1 MNITELSVR
10 RPTAILMGMVLVVG
24 LGLVGYL
31 NLGADLFP
39 AVDTPIIA
47 IRSTYPGAGAEQIDK
62 DIIKPIE
69 DAVSVVNGIDTMRST
84 SGVGYG
90 VTIIQFTM
98 STDLNAAQADVQ
110 KAINGITDKLPRD
123 ATAPVI
129 LTFDV
134 NAQPILILAITGD
147 VTPEELYNQADTVT
161 RAIEALPGV
170 GSVTIDGGQKKQL
183 LVTLDREKLDYYS
196 VSTQTLLA
204 TLQADNMNVPAGEIK
219 QRSRDLTVRMLG
231 EFGSVQ
237 EVSNLR
243 IPTTMGSTVPLSE
256 IAQVKLDY
264 PDPVRSVRLN
274 GKTAIGIVVRKQS
287 NANLMDTVTGI
298 KRSLPSLQASLL
310 PGTTLTVASDA
321 TLFISAS
328 LDETRLNLLES
339 IITTS
344 LVLFLFLRRWRS
356 SLIVLIAIP
365 FSLVG
370 TFFAMYLFHFTLNI
384 VSLMALGLCIGILV
398 DDSIVILENVDRHIL
413 LGEDA
418 RTAAVRGRMEI
429 GLAAVA
435 ITLCDVVVF
444 APIAFLSDIVGQF
457 FRQFGVTVVAATL
470 LSLLV
475 SFTITP
481 MMASRML
488 GGAKGGGK
496 GHLGDDGG
504 RGKQRGGGVPA
515 AATSTPAGGFFETSV
530 KGGYRRFLLWC
541 LANRWKVIG
550 AVAVLVAASIALI
563 PMKVIQTEF
572 LPTFDQ
578 SRVIVDLDLGPGA
591 TFPQVDEK
599 TAVVEQHLLSLP
611 EVQTVYAGVGGASA
625 GSRAEL
631 VVKLKDKSARRKSQ
645 STVARE
651 LREWGRGLPGVDFS
665 VTEPGVLDR
674 TSIEG
679 TKPFIVN
686 VTGPNRDVLRDL
698 ARRVE
703 SEVRSVRGT
712 ADVDNTMRATQA
724 EVNVIIDRLAAADYG
739 LSAADVASVLRT
751 ALAGAD
757 AGVYRYGGDE
767 FDVTVR
773 YREDQI
779 RTPYDLET
787 LSITNRLGQQIPL
800 TQVAR
805 IVRSDSPQQVL
816 RRNRQNVATITANIQ
831 GRPLGAVTADVKQKL
846 ADVTLPL
853 GYQIIY
859 GGDSQYM
866 ATSFRSLAWALV
878 ASILLVYMILVVLY
892 ESFLTPMIRMLSIPC
907 GVIGAFA
914 ALALTGKAIN
924 IFAFIGLIMLDGLI
938 SKNGT
943 LLIDYTNT
951 LVKRGKPLREALLE
965 AGVTRLRPIL
975 MTSVTMIVG
984 MMPLAL
990 SLGASSEIRSGMAV
1004 VLIGGLVTST
1014 VFTPLLLPVVYTLI
1028 DEARAAVRGKRSAQA
1043 PATHGGP
1050 R

>member
-1 MNITELSVR
+1 MNVTELSVR
-10 RPTAILMGMVLVVG
+10 RPTAILMGMVLIFG

-39 AVDTPIIA
+39 AVDTPIVA
-47 IRSTYPGAGAEQIDK
+47 IHSTYPGAGAEQIDK

-84 SGVGYG
+84 SGVGFGY
-90 VTIIQFTM
+90 TIIQFTM
-98 STDLNAAQADVQ
+98 STDLNAAQVDVQ
-110 KAINGITDKLPRD
+110 KAINGIVDKLPRD
-123 ATAPVI
+123 ATRPVI
-129 LTFDV
+129 ITFDV

-147 VTPEELYNQADTVT
+147 VTPEELYNEADTVT
-161 RAIEALPGV
+161 RAIESLPGV
-170 GSVTIDGGQKKQL
+170 GSATIDGGQKKEL
-183 LVTLDREKLDYYS
+183 LVTVDREKLDYYS

-231 EFGSVQ
+231 EFSSEQ
-237 EVSNLR
+237 DVSNLR
-243 IPTTMGSTVPLSE
+243 ISTANGSSVPLSE

-264 PDPVRSVRLN
+264 PDPVRVVRRD
-274 GKTAIGIVVRKQS
+274 GKTAIGIVIRKQS
-287 NANLMDTVTGI
+287 NANLVDTTARI
-298 KRSLPSLQASLL
+298 KQALPSLQESLL
-310 PGTTLTVASDA
+310 PGTKLTVASDA
-321 TLFISAS
+321 TLFITAS

-413 LGEDA
+413 LGEDS

-488 GGAKGGGK
+488 GGGK
-496 GHLGDDGG
+496 RKDAPDTAPPSGEPANQGAFG
-504 RGKQRGGGVPA
+504 R
-515 AATSTPAGGFFETSV
+515 FFETSV

-550 AVAVLVAASIALI
+550 AVGALVVASIVLI
-563 PMKVIQTEF
+563 PLKVIQTEF

-599 TAVVEQHLLSLP
+599 TRVVEQHLLSLP
-611 EVQTVYAGVGGASA
+611 EVQTMYAGVGGATA
-625 GSRAEL
+625 GSRSEI

-645 STVARE
+645 STLARE

-686 VTGPNRDVLRDL
+686 VTGPNRDILRDL

-751 ALAGAD
+751 ALAGTD

-779 RTPYDLET
+779 RSPYDLET

-805 IVRSDSPQQVL
+805 IVKSDSPQQVL

-831 GRPLGAVTADVKQKL
+831 GRPLGAVTADVQQRL

-859 GGDSQYM
+859 GGDTQYM

-1004 VLIGGLVTST
+1004 VLIGGLITST

-1028 DEARAAVRGKRSAQA
+1028 DEARAAVRGRRSTQA
-1043 PATHGGP
+1043 PAAPGGP

>member
-1 MNITELSVR
+1 
-10 RPTAILMGMVLVVG
+10 
-24 LGLVGYL
+24 
-31 NLGADLFP
+31 
-39 AVDTPIIA
+39 
-47 IRSTYPGAGAEQIDK
+47 
-62 DIIKPIE
+62 
-69 DAVSVVNGIDTMRST
+69 MRST

-686 VTGPNRDVLRDL
+686 VTGPNRDILRDL

-739 LSAADVASVLRT
+739 LSAADVAGVLRT

-787 LSITNRLGQQIPL
+787 LSITNRLGQQIP
-800 TQVAR
+800 
-805 IVRSDSPQQVL
+805 
-816 RRNRQNVATITANIQ
+816 
-831 GRPLGAVTADVKQKL
+831 
-846 ADVTLPL
+846 
-853 GYQIIY
+853 
-859 GGDSQYM
+859 
-866 ATSFRSLAWALV
+866 
-878 ASILLVYMILVVLY
+878 
-892 ESFLTPMIRMLSIPC
+892 
-907 GVIGAFA
+907 
-914 ALALTGKAIN
+914 
-924 IFAFIGLIMLDGLI
+924 
-938 SKNGT
+938 
-943 LLIDYTNT
+943 
-951 LVKRGKPLREALLE
+951 
-965 AGVTRLRPIL
+965 
-975 MTSVTMIVG
+975 
-984 MMPLAL
+984 
-990 SLGASSEIRSGMAV
+990 
-1004 VLIGGLVTST
+1004 
-1014 VFTPLLLPVVYTLI
+1014 
-1028 DEARAAVRGKRSAQA
+1028 
-1043 PATHGGP
+1043 
-1050 R
+1050 

>member
-10 RPTAILMGMVLVVG
+10 RPTAILMGMVLIFG

-39 AVDTPIIA
+39 AVDTPIVA
-47 IRSTYPGAGAEQIDK
+47 IHSTYPGAGAEQIDK

-84 SGVGYG
+84 SGVGFGY
-90 VTIIQFTM
+90 TIIQFTM
-98 STDLNAAQADVQ
+98 STDLNAAQVDVQ
-110 KAINGITDKLPRD
+110 KAINGIVDKLPRD
-123 ATAPVI
+123 ATRPVI
-129 LTFDV
+129 ITYDV

-147 VTPEELYNQADTVT
+147 VTQEELYNEADTVT
-161 RAIEALPGV
+161 RAIESLPGV
-170 GSVTIDGGQKKQL
+170 GSATIDGGQKKEL
-183 LVTLDREKLDYYS
+183 LVTVDREKLDYYS
-196 VSTQTLLA
+196 VSTETLLA

-231 EFGSVQ
+231 EFSSEQ
-237 EVSNLR
+237 DVSNLR
-243 IPTTMGSTVPLSE
+243 IPTATGSSVPLSE

-264 PDPVRSVRLN
+264 PDPVRVVRLD
-274 GKTAIGIVVRKQS
+274 GKTAIGIVIRKQS
-287 NANLMDTVTGI
+287 NANLVDTTARI
-298 KRSLPSLQASLL
+298 KQALPSLQASLL
-310 PGTTLTVASDA
+310 PGTKLTVASDA
-321 TLFISAS
+321 TLFITAS

-413 LGEDA
+413 LGEDS

-488 GGAKGGGK
+488 GGGK
-496 GHLGDDGG
+496 RKDAPMHDTAPPSGEPANQGAFG
-504 RGKQRGGGVPA
+504 R
-515 AATSTPAGGFFETSV
+515 FFETSV

-550 AVAVLVAASIALI
+550 ALGALVVASIALI
-563 PMKVIQTEF
+563 PSKVIQTEF

-599 TAVVEQHLLSLP
+599 TGVVEQHLLSLP
-611 EVQTVYAGVGGASA
+611 EVQTMYAGVGGATA
-625 GSRAEL
+625 GSRSEI
-631 VVKLKDKSARRKSQ
+631 VVKLKDKSARRKGQ
-645 STVARE
+645 STLARE

-686 VTGPNRDVLRDL
+686 VTGPSRDILRDL
-698 ARRVE
+698 ARTVE
-703 SEVRSVRGT
+703 GDVRSVRGT

-751 ALAGAD
+751 ALAGTD
-757 AGVYRYGGDE
+757 AGVYRHGGDE

-831 GRPLGAVTADVKQKL
+831 GRPLGAVTADVQQRL
-846 ADVTLPL
+846 ADITLPL

-859 GGDSQYM
+859 GGDTQYM

-1004 VLIGGLVTST
+1004 VLIGGLITST
-1014 VFTPLLLPVVYTLI
+1014 LFTPLLLPVVYTLI

-1043 PATHGGP
+1043 PAAPGGP

>member
-1 MNITELSVR
+1 
-10 RPTAILMGMVLVVG
+10 MGMLLIAG
-24 LGLVGYL
+24 LGFVGYL

-39 AVDTPIIA
+39 AVDTPIIV
-47 IRSTYPGAGAEQIDK
+47 IRSTYPGAGSEQIDK
-62 DIIKPIE
+62 DVIKPIE

-84 SGVGYG
+84 SGVGFGY
-90 VTIIQFTM
+90 TIIQFTM
-98 STDLNAAQADVQ
+98 ATDLNAAQVDVQ
-110 KAINGITDKLPRD
+110 KAINGVVDTLPRD
-123 ATAPVI
+123 ATRPVI
-129 LTFDV
+129 LTYDV

-147 VTPEELYNQADTVT
+147 LTPEELYNQADLVT
-161 RAIEALPGV
+161 RAIEGLPGV
-170 GSVTIDGGQKKQL
+170 GSATIDGGQKKEL
-183 LVTLDREKLDYYS
+183 LVTVDREKLDYYS

-231 EFGSVQ
+231 EFASEQDVG
-237 EVSNLR
+237 NLR
-243 IPTTMGSTVPLSE
+243 IPTSTASTVPLSE
-256 IAQVKLDY
+256 LAQVKLDY
-264 PDPVRSVRLN
+264 PDPVRSVRLD
-274 GKTAIGIVVRKQS
+274 GKGAIGIVVRKQS
-287 NANLMDTVTGI
+287 NANLMDTANRV
-298 KRSLPSLQASLL
+298 KQALMTLRGSLL
-310 PGTTLTVASDA
+310 PGTRLTIASDA
-321 TLFISAS
+321 TLFITSS

-488 GGAKGGGK
+488 QSRRASPAVRAGQPQGHGAFG
-496 GHLGDDGG
+496 
-504 RGKQRGGGVPA
+504 
-515 AATSTPAGGFFETSV
+515 SFFETVV
-530 KGGYRRFLLWC
+530 KGNYRRFLQWC
-541 LANRWKVIG
+541 FANRWKVII

-563 PMKVIQTEF
+563 PLKVIQSEF

-578 SRVIVDLDLGPGA
+578 GRLIVDLDLGPSA
-591 TFPQVDEK
+591 TFPQVDDK
-599 TAVVEQHLLSLP
+599 TMVVERHLLALP
-611 EVQTVYAGVGGASA
+611 EVQTVYAEIA
-625 GSRAEL
+625 GSTASSRSEIL
-631 VVKLKDKSARRKSQ
+631 VKLTDKPARRKSQ
-645 STVARE
+645 SGLARE
-651 LREWGRGLPGVDFS
+651 LREWGRVLPGVDFS
-665 VTEPGVLDR
+665 VTEPSVLDR

-686 VTGPNRDVLRDL
+686 ISGPSRDILRDL

-703 SEVRSVRGT
+703 SEIRSVPGT

-724 EVNVIIDRLAAADYG
+724 EVNVIIDRLAASDYG
-739 LSAADVASVLRT
+739 LTASDIAGVLRT
-751 ALAGAD
+751 ALAGTQ
-757 AGVYRYGGDE
+757 AGVYRHGGDE

-773 YREDQI
+773 YRQDQI
-779 RTPYDLET
+779 RTPNDLAT
-787 LSITNRLGQQIPL
+787 LSITNRIGQQIPI

-805 IVRSDSPQQVL
+805 IVKSDSPQQVL

-831 GRPLGAVTADVKQKL
+831 GRPLGAITADVKQRL
-846 ADVTLPL
+846 ADVTLPF
-853 GYQIIY
+853 GYQITY
-859 GGDSQYM
+859 GGDTQYM
-866 ATSFRSLAWALV
+866 TTSFRSLAWALV

-951 LVKRGKPLREALLE
+951 LVKRGLPLREALLE

-990 SLGASSEIRSGMAV
+990 SLGASSELRSGMAV

-1014 VFTPLLLPVVYTLI
+1014 IFTPLLLPVVYTLI
-1028 DEARAAVRGKRSAQA
+1028 NEARAALRRRKGIQHEPDGERS
-1043 PATHGGP
+1043 
-1050 R
+1050 

>member
-10 RPTAILMGMVLVVG
+10 RPTAVLMGMLLIFG

-90 VTIIQFTM
+90 FTIIQFTM
-98 STDLNAAQADVQ
+98 STDLNAAQVDVQ
-110 KAINGITDKLPRD
+110 KAINGIADKLPRD
-123 ATAPVI
+123 ATQPVI

-147 VTPEELYNQADTVT
+147 VTPQELYNQADTVT

-170 GSVTIDGGQKKQL
+170 GSVTIDGGQKKEL
-183 LVTLDREKLDYYS
+183 LVTVDREKLDYYS
-196 VSTQTLLA
+196 VSAETLLA
-204 TLQADNMNVPAGEIK
+204 TLQADNINVPAGEIK
-219 QRSRDLTVRMLG
+219 QRSRNLTVRMLG
-231 EFGSVQ
+231 EFSNEQ
-237 EVSNLR
+237 DVSNLR
-243 IPTTMGSTVPLSE
+243 IPTATGSSVPLSE

-287 NANLMDTVTGI
+287 NANLMDTARGVKAALSSIQG
-298 KRSLPSLQASLL
+298 SLL
-310 PGTTLTVASDA
+310 PGTRLSLAADS
-321 TLFISAS
+321 TLFINSS

-488 GGAKGGGK
+488 KAGKGGASRSAP
-496 GHLGDDGG
+496 G
-504 RGKQRGGGVPA
+504 RAGNGPAQPEAPA
-515 AATSTPAGGFFETSV
+515 AQGLFGSFFETAI
-530 KGGYRRFLLWC
+530 KGSYRTFLTWC
-541 LANRWKVIG
+541 LANRWKVII
-550 AVAVLVAASIALI
+550 AIAALVAASISLL
-563 PMKVIQTEF
+563 PLKVIQSEF

-578 SRVIVDLDLGPGA
+578 SRLTVDLDLGPGA
-591 TFPQVDEK
+591 TFTQVDQK
-599 TAVVEQHLLSLP
+599 TSIVEQHLLSLP
-611 EVQTVYAGVGGASA
+611 EVQTIYAGVGGATA
-625 GSRAEL
+625 ASRAEIN
-631 VVKLKDKSARRKSQ
+631 VKLKDKSQRRKSQ
-645 STVARE
+645 STLARE

-686 VTGPNRDVLRDL
+686 VTGPNRDILRDL
-698 ARRVE
+698 AGRVE

-712 ADVDNTMRATQA
+712 ADVDNTMRASQA

-739 LSAADVASVLRT
+739 LTAYDVAAVLRT
-751 ALAGAD
+751 ALAGSD
-757 AGVYRYGGDE
+757 AGVYRHGGDE

-779 RTPYDLET
+779 RTPFDLET

-805 IVRSDSPQQVL
+805 IVKSDSPQQVL

-831 GRPLGAVTADVKQKL
+831 GRPLGAITADVKQRL
-846 ADVTLPL
+846 AGLTLPL
-853 GYQIIY
+853 GYRIIY
-859 GGDSQYM
+859 GGDTQYM

-878 ASILLVYMILVVLY
+878 ASVILVYMILVVLY

-951 LVKRGKPLREALLE
+951 LMKRGKPLREALLE

-975 MTSVTMIVG
+975 MTSLTMIVG
-984 MMPLAL
+984 MLPLAL

-1014 VFTPLLLPVVYTLI
+1014 LFTPLLLPVVYTLI
-1028 DEARAAVRGKRSAQA
+1028 DDARAAVRGRKAAQVQGPEGGNRS
-1043 PATHGGP
+1043 
-1050 R
+1050 

>member
-10 RPTAILMGMVLVVG
+10 RPTAILMGMLLIAG
-24 LGLVGYL
+24 LGFVGYM

-39 AVDTPIIA
+39 AVDTPIIV
-47 IRSTYPGAGAEQIDK
+47 IRSTYPGAGSDQIDK
-62 DIIKPIE
+62 DVVKPIE

-84 SGVGYG
+84 SGTGFGY
-90 VTIIQFTM
+90 TIIQFTM
-98 STDLNAAQADVQ
+98 STDLNAAQVDVQ
-110 KAINGITDKLPRD
+110 KAINGIVDKLPRD
-123 ATAPVI
+123 ATRPVI

-147 VTPEELYNQADTVT
+147 VTPEELYNQADAVT
-161 RAIEALPGV
+161 RAIESLPGV

-183 LVTLDREKLDYYS
+183 LVTVDREKLDYYS
-196 VSTQTLLA
+196 VSAQALLA

-231 EFGSVQ
+231 EFASLQ
-237 EVSNLR
+237 DVSNLR
-243 IPTTMGSTVPLSE
+243 VPTATGSAVPLSE
-256 IAQVKLDY
+256 LAQVKLDY
-264 PDPVRSVRLN
+264 PDPVRAVRLN
-274 GKTAIGIVVRKQS
+274 GKSAIGIVVRKQS
-287 NANLMDTVTGI
+287 NANLMDTVARLKGL
-298 KRSLPSLQASLL
+298 LPSLQGSLL
-310 PGTTLTVASDA
+310 PGTRLDIASDA

-413 LGEDA
+413 LGEEA

-488 GGAKGGGK
+488 GAAKTRRSSGSGEPESPGAF
-496 GHLGDDGG
+496 G
-504 RGKQRGGGVPA
+504 R
-515 AATSTPAGGFFETSV
+515 FFETGV
-530 KGGYRRFLLWC
+530 KGNYRRFLQWC
-541 LANRWKVIG
+541 LVNRWKVII
-550 AVAVLVAASIALI
+550 AVAVLVAASIALL
-563 PMKVIQTEF
+563 PLRVIQSEF

-578 SRVIVDLDLGPGA
+578 SRLIVDLDLGPGA

-599 TAVVEQHLLSLP
+599 TAVVEKHLLSLP
-611 EVQTVYAGVGGASA
+611 EVQTIYAGIGGSTA
-625 GSRAEL
+625 GSLSETY
-631 VVKLKDKSARRKSQ
+631 VKLKDKSARRKSQ
-645 STVARE
+645 SVLARE
-651 LREWGRGLPGVDFS
+651 LREWGRALPGADFS

-686 VTGPNRDVLRDL
+686 VSGPSRDVLQGL

-703 SEVRSVRGT
+703 SEVRSVTGT
-712 ADVDNTMRATQA
+712 ADVDNTMRASQA
-724 EVNVIIDRLAAADYG
+724 EANVIIDRLAAADYG
-739 LSAADVASVLRT
+739 LTAYDIAGVLRA

-757 AGVYRYGGDE
+757 AGVYRHGGDE
-767 FDVTVR
+767 FDVVVR

-779 RTPYDLET
+779 KTPYDLAT

-805 IVRSDSPQQVL
+805 IIRSDSPQQVL

-831 GRPLGAVTADVKQKL
+831 GRPLGAIQADVKQRL
-846 ADVTLPL
+846 AGVTLPL
-853 GYQIIY
+853 GYQITY
-859 GGDSQYM
+859 GGDTAYM

-907 GVIGAFA
+907 GIIGAFA

-951 LVKRGKPLREALLE
+951 LVKRGKPLREALVE

-1014 VFTPLLLPVVYTLI
+1014 IFTPLLLPVVYTLI
-1028 DEARAAVRGKRSAQA
+1028 DEARAAVRGRKAVQGDR
-1043 PATHGGP
+1043 P
-1050 R
+1050 

>member
-10 RPTAILMGMVLVVG
+10 RPTAILMGMVLILG

-31 NLGADLFP
+31 NLGADLYP
-39 AVDTPIIA
+39 AVDTPIVV
-47 IRSTYPGAGAEQIDK
+47 IRCEYGGAGAEQIDQ

-84 SGVGYG
+84 SGVGFGY
-90 VTIIQFTM
+90 TIIQFTM
-98 STDLNAAQADVQ
+98 STDLNTAQVDVQ
-110 KAINGITDKLPRD
+110 KAINGITDNLPRD
-123 ATAPVI
+123 ATKPVI

-134 NAQPILILAITGD
+134 NAQPILILALTAD
-147 VTPEELYNQADTVT
+147 VSPEELYNEADTVT
-161 RAIEALPGV
+161 RAIESLPGV
-170 GSVTIDGGQKKQL
+170 GSATIDGGQKKQL
-183 LVTLDREKLDYYS
+183 LVTVDREKMDYYS

-231 EFGSVQ
+231 EFSR
-237 EVSNLR
+237 EHDVSNLR
-243 IPTTMGSTVPLSE
+243 IPTVTGSAIPLSE

-287 NANLMDTVTGI
+287 SANLMDTVNRI
-298 KRSLPSLQASLL
+298 KRALPSLEGSLL
-310 PGTTLTVASDA
+310 PGTQLTIASDS
-321 TLFISAS
+321 TLFITSS

-344 LVLFLFLRRWRS
+344 LVLFLFLRRWKS

-475 SFTITP
+475 SFTMTP

-488 GGAKGGGK
+488 GAEIKGRKTNVGGGEMS
-496 GHLGDDGG
+496 GATSSSA
-504 RGKQRGGGVPA
+504 PEA
-515 AATSTPAGGFFETSV
+515 AAPGAFGRFFETTV
-530 KGGYRRFLLWC
+530 KGTYRRFLQWC
-541 LANRWKVIG
+541 LANRWKVI
-550 AVAVLVAASIALI
+550 VVVVFLVAASISLL
-563 PMKVIQTEF
+563 PLKVIQSEF

-578 SRVIVDLDLGPGA
+578 GRLIVDLDLGPGA
-591 TFPQVDEK
+591 TFSQVDDK
-599 TAVVEQHLLSLP
+599 TGVVERHLLGMP
-611 EVQTVYAGVGGASA
+611 EIQVVYAGVGGVTA
-625 GSRAEL
+625 GSHAEL
-631 VVKLKDKSARRKSQ
+631 YVRFKDKSARRKSQ
-645 STVARE
+645 STLARE
-651 LREWGRGLPGVDFS
+651 LREWGQGLAGVDFS

-686 VTGPNRDVLRDL
+686 VTGPSRDVLRNL

-703 SEVRSVRGT
+703 TDVRAVKGT

-739 LSAADVASVLRT
+739 LSASDVAGVLRT
-751 ALAGAD
+751 ALAGTN

-787 LSITNRLGQQIPL
+787 LSMTNRMGQQIPL

-816 RRNRQNVATITANIQ
+816 RRNRENVATITANIQ
-831 GRPLGAVTADVKQKL
+831 GRPLGAITADVRQRL

-853 GYQIIY
+853 GYKIIY
-859 GGDSQYM
+859 GGDTQYM
-866 ATSFRSLAWALV
+866 ATSFHSLAWALV

-907 GVIGAFA
+907 GVIGAFT

-951 LVKRGKPLREALLE
+951 LMKRGKPLREALLE

-1028 DEARAAVRGKRSAQA
+1028 DDARAAARGKKGPQA
-1043 PATHGGP
+1043 PAINGG
-1050 R
+1050 RS

>member
-686 VTGPNRDVLRDL
+686 VTGPNRDILRDL

-739 LSAADVASVLRT
+739 LSAADVAGVLRT

-787 LSITNRLGQQIPL
+787 LSITNRLGQQIP
-800 TQVAR
+800 
-805 IVRSDSPQQVL
+805 
-816 RRNRQNVATITANIQ
+816 
-831 GRPLGAVTADVKQKL
+831 
-846 ADVTLPL
+846 
-853 GYQIIY
+853 
-859 GGDSQYM
+859 
-866 ATSFRSLAWALV
+866 
-878 ASILLVYMILVVLY
+878 
-892 ESFLTPMIRMLSIPC
+892 
-907 GVIGAFA
+907 
-914 ALALTGKAIN
+914 
-924 IFAFIGLIMLDGLI
+924 
-938 SKNGT
+938 
-943 LLIDYTNT
+943 
-951 LVKRGKPLREALLE
+951 
-965 AGVTRLRPIL
+965 
-975 MTSVTMIVG
+975 
-984 MMPLAL
+984 
-990 SLGASSEIRSGMAV
+990 
-1004 VLIGGLVTST
+1004 
-1014 VFTPLLLPVVYTLI
+1014 
-1028 DEARAAVRGKRSAQA
+1028 
-1043 PATHGGP
+1043 
-1050 R
+1050 

>member
-1 MNITELSVR
+1 
-10 RPTAILMGMVLVVG
+10 
-24 LGLVGYL
+24 
-31 NLGADLFP
+31 
-39 AVDTPIIA
+39 
-47 IRSTYPGAGAEQIDK
+47 
-62 DIIKPIE
+62 
-69 DAVSVVNGIDTMRST
+69 
-84 SGVGYG
+84 
-90 VTIIQFTM
+90 
-98 STDLNAAQADVQ
+98 
-110 KAINGITDKLPRD
+110 
-123 ATAPVI
+123 
-129 LTFDV
+129 
-134 NAQPILILAITGD
+134 
-147 VTPEELYNQADTVT
+147 
-161 RAIEALPGV
+161 
-170 GSVTIDGGQKKQL
+170 
-183 LVTLDREKLDYYS
+183 
-196 VSTQTLLA
+196 
-204 TLQADNMNVPAGEIK
+204 
-219 QRSRDLTVRMLG
+219 MLG

-686 VTGPNRDVLRDL
+686 VTGPNRDILRDL

-739 LSAADVASVLRT
+739 LSAADVAGVLRT

-805 IVRSDSPQQVL
+805 IVKSDSPQQVL

>member
-1 MNITELSVR
+1 MNVTELSVR
-10 RPTAILMGMVLVVG
+10 RPTAILMGMVLIFG

-39 AVDTPIIA
+39 AVDTPIVA
-47 IRSTYPGAGAEQIDK
+47 IHSTYPGAGAEQIDK

-84 SGVGYG
+84 SGVGFGY
-90 VTIIQFTM
+90 TIIQFTM
-98 STDLNAAQADVQ
+98 STDLNAAQVDVQ
-110 KAINGITDKLPRD
+110 KAINGIVDKLPRD
-123 ATAPVI
+123 ATRPVI
-129 LTFDV
+129 ITFDV

-147 VTPEELYNQADTVT
+147 VTPEELYNEADTVT
-161 RAIEALPGV
+161 RAIESLPGV
-170 GSVTIDGGQKKQL
+170 GSATIDGGQKKEL
-183 LVTLDREKLDYYS
+183 LVTVDREKLDYYS

-231 EFGSVQ
+231 EFSSEQ
-237 EVSNLR
+237 DVSNLR
-243 IPTTMGSTVPLSE
+243 ISTANGSSVPLSE

-264 PDPVRSVRLN
+264 PDPVRVVRRD
-274 GKTAIGIVVRKQS
+274 GKTAIGIVIRKQS
-287 NANLMDTVTGI
+287 NANLVDTTARI
-298 KRSLPSLQASLL
+298 KQALPSLQESLL
-310 PGTTLTVASDA
+310 PGTKLTVASDA
-321 TLFISAS
+321 TLFITAS

-413 LGEDA
+413 LGEDS

-488 GGAKGGGK
+488 GGGK
-496 GHLGDDGG
+496 RKDAPDTAPPSGEPANQGAFG
-504 RGKQRGGGVPA
+504 R
-515 AATSTPAGGFFETSV
+515 FFETSV

-550 AVAVLVAASIALI
+550 AVGALVVASIVLI
-563 PMKVIQTEF
+563 PLKVIQTEF

-599 TAVVEQHLLSLP
+599 TRVVEQHLLSLP
-611 EVQTVYAGVGGASA
+611 EVQTMYAGVGGATA
-625 GSRAEL
+625 GSRSEI

-645 STVARE
+645 STLARE

-686 VTGPNRDVLRDL
+686 VTGPNRDILRDL

-703 SEVRSVRGT
+703 SDVRSVRGT

-751 ALAGAD
+751 ALAGTD

-779 RTPYDLET
+779 RSPYDLET

-805 IVRSDSPQQVL
+805 IVKSDSPQQVL

-831 GRPLGAVTADVKQKL
+831 GRPLGAVTADVQQRL

-859 GGDSQYM
+859 GGDTQYM

-1004 VLIGGLVTST
+1004 VLIGGLITST

-1028 DEARAAVRGKRSAQA
+1028 DEARAAVRGRRSTQA
-1043 PATHGGP
+1043 PAAPGGP

>member
-10 RPTAILMGMVLVVG
+10 RPTAILMGMLLIFG

-47 IRSTYPGAGAEQIDK
+47 IRSTYAGAGAEQIDK
-62 DIIKPIE
+62 DVIKPIE

-90 VTIIQFTM
+90 FTIIQFTM
-98 STDLNAAQADVQ
+98 STDLNNAQVDVQ
-110 KAINGITDKLPRD
+110 KAINGIVDKLPRD
-123 ATAPVI
+123 AERPVI

-134 NAQPILILAITGD
+134 NAQPILILGLTGD

-170 GSVTIDGGQKKQL
+170 GSVTIDGGQKKEL
-183 LVTLDREKLDYYS
+183 LVTVDREKMDYYS
-196 VSTQTLLA
+196 VSAQTLLA

-231 EFGSVQ
+231 EFSNEQ
-237 EVSNLR
+237 DVSNLR
-243 IPTTMGSTVPLSE
+243 IPTATGSAVPLSE
-256 IAQVKLDY
+256 IAQVRLDY

-274 GKTAIGIVVRKQS
+274 GRTAIGIVVRKQS
-287 NANLMDTVTGI
+287 NANLMDTANRV
-298 KRSLPSLQASLL
+298 KRALTTIQGSLL
-310 PGTTLTVASDA
+310 PGTHLSLAADS
-321 TLFISAS
+321 TLFISSS

-370 TFFAMYLFHFTLNI
+370 TFFAMYTFHFTLNI

-413 LGEDA
+413 MGEDA

-488 GGAKGGGK
+488 GSRR
-496 GHLGDDGG
+496 GDLRQRG
-504 RGKQRGGGVPA
+504 RGASPQRVP
-515 AATSTPAGGFFETSV
+515 SPEPPAPQGGFGRFFEVTV
-530 KGGYRRFLLWC
+530 KGGYKTFLTWC
-541 LANRWKVIG
+541 LANRWKVII
-550 AVAVLVAASIALI
+550 AVAVLVVASIALV
-563 PMKVIQTEF
+563 PLKVIQTEF

-578 SRVIVDLDLGPGA
+578 SRLIVDLDLGPGA
-591 TFPQVDEK
+591 TFPHVDQK
-599 TAVVEQHLLSLP
+599 TSIVEQHLLSLP
-611 EVQTVYAGVGGASA
+611 EVQTVYAGVGGATA
-625 GSRAEL
+625 ASRAEL
-631 VVKLKDKSARRKSQ
+631 TVKLKDKSRRRKSQ
-645 STVARE
+645 STMARE

-686 VTGPNRDVLRDL
+686 VTGPNRDILRDL
-698 ARRVE
+698 AARVE
-703 SEVRSVRGT
+703 QDVRAVKGT
-712 ADVDNTMRATQA
+712 ADVDNTMRATQS
-724 EVNVIIDRLAAADYG
+724 EVNVIIDRLAASDYG
-739 LSAADVASVLRT
+739 LTAYDVASVLRT
-751 ALAGAD
+751 ALAGSD
-757 AGVYRYGGDE
+757 AGVYRHGGDE

-779 RTPYDLET
+779 RTPYDLQT

-800 TQVAR
+800 TQVAH
-805 IVRSDSPQQVL
+805 VVKSDSPQQVL

-831 GRPLGAVTADVKQKL
+831 GRALGAVTTDVKQRL
-846 ADVTLPL
+846 AGLTTPL
-853 GYQIIY
+853 GYRIIF
-859 GGDSQYM
+859 GGDTQYM
-866 ATSFRSLAWALV
+866 ATSFQSLAWALL
-878 ASILLVYMILVVLY
+878 ASIVLVYMILVVLY

-907 GVIGAFA
+907 GVIGAFS

-951 LVKRGKPLREALLE
+951 LMKRGKPLREALLE
-965 AGVTRLRPIL
+965 AGITRLRPIL

-1014 VFTPLLLPVVYTLI
+1014 IFTPLLLPVVYTLI
-1028 DEARAAVRGKRSAQA
+1028 DDARKAARGREV
-1043 PATHGGP
+1043 PPGGKAS
-1050 R
+1050 

>member
-10 RPTAILMGMVLVVG
+10 RPTAILMGMLLIAG
-24 LGLVGYL
+24 LGFVGYV

-39 AVDTPIIA
+39 AVDTPIIV

-62 DIIKPIE
+62 DIVKPLE

-90 VTIIQFTM
+90 YTIIQFTM
-98 STDLNAAQADVQ
+98 STDLNAAQVDVQ
-110 KAINGITDKLPRD
+110 KAINGIVDTLPRD
-123 ATAPVI
+123 ATRPVI

-147 VTPEELYNQADTVT
+147 VTPEELYNQADNVT
-161 RAIEALPGV
+161 RALESLPGV
-170 GSVTIDGGQKKQL
+170 GNVTIDGGQKKQL
-183 LVTLDREKLDYYS
+183 LVTVDREKLDYYS

-204 TLQADNMNVPAGEIK
+204 TLQADNVNVPAGEIK
-219 QRSRDLTVRMLG
+219 QTSRDLTVRMLG
-231 EFGSVQ
+231 EFAS
-237 EVSNLR
+237 EADVSNLR
-243 IPTTMGSTVPLSE
+243 IPTATGLAVPLSE
-256 IAQVKLDY
+256 IAHVKLDY
-264 PDPVRSVRLN
+264 PDPVRAVRLN

-287 NANLMDTVTGI
+287 NANLMETVARI
-298 KRSLPSLQASLL
+298 KRVLPSLRTSLI
-310 PGTTLTVASDA
+310 PGTRLTIASDS
-321 TLFISAS
+321 TLFITSS

-339 IITTS
+339 IMTTS

-370 TFFAMYLFHFTLNI
+370 TFFAMYTFHFTLNI

-488 GGAKGGGK
+488 ARRNAGKDHASTGEAGG
-496 GHLGDDGG
+496 
-504 RGKQRGGGVPA
+504 PA
-515 AATSTPAGGFFETSV
+515 APGAFGSFFETAV
-530 KGGYRRFLLWC
+530 KGNYLRFLRWC
-541 LANRWKVIG
+541 LANRWKVII
-550 AVAVLVAASIALI
+550 AIAVLVAGSISLL
-563 PMKVIQTEF
+563 PLKVIQSEF

-578 SRVIVDLDLGPGA
+578 SRLIVDLDLGPGV
-591 TFPQVDEK
+591 TFSQVDEK
-599 TAVVEQHLLSLP
+599 TSLVEQHLLSLP
-611 EVQTVYAGVGGASA
+611 EVQTMYAGVGGSTAS
-625 GSRAEL
+625 SRSEI
-631 VVKLKDKSARRKSQ
+631 VVRLKDKSARRKSQ

-651 LREWGRGLPGVDFS
+651 LRDWGRALPGVDFS

-686 VTGPNRDVLRDL
+686 VTGPSRDILRDL

-724 EVNVIIDRLAAADYG
+724 EVNVIVDRLAAADYG
-739 LSAADVASVLRT
+739 LTAYDIASVLRT

-757 AGVYRYGGDE
+757 AGVYRHGGDE

-773 YREDQI
+773 YRKDQI
-779 RTPYDLET
+779 RTPYDLAT
-787 LSITNRLGQQIPL
+787 LTITNRLGQQIPL

-831 GRPLGAVTADVKQKL
+831 GRPLGAITADVKQRL
-846 ADVTLPL
+846 ANVTLPQ
-853 GYQIIY
+853 GYQINY
-859 GGDSQYM
+859 GGDTQYQ

-878 ASILLVYMILVVLY
+878 ASIVLVYMILVVLY
-892 ESFLTPMIRMLSIPC
+892 ESFLTPIIRMLSIPC

-951 LVKRGKPLREALLE
+951 LVKRGKGLREALLE

-1014 VFTPLLLPVVYTLI
+1014 IFTPLLLPVVYTLI
-1028 DEARAAVRGKRSAQA
+1028 DEARAAVRGRKTIRGEL
-1043 PATHGGP
+1043 PDGGNRP
-1050 R
+1050 

>member
-1 MNITELSVR
+1 MNVTELSVR
-10 RPTAILMGMVLVVG
+10 RPTAILMGMVLIFG

-39 AVDTPIIA
+39 AVDTPIVA
-47 IRSTYPGAGAEQIDK
+47 IHSTYPGAGAEQIDK

-84 SGVGYG
+84 SGVGFGY
-90 VTIIQFTM
+90 TIIQFTM
-98 STDLNAAQADVQ
+98 STDLNAAQVDVQ
-110 KAINGITDKLPRD
+110 KAINGIVDKLPRD
-123 ATAPVI
+123 ATRPVI
-129 LTFDV
+129 ITYDV

-147 VTPEELYNQADTVT
+147 VTPEELYNEADTVT
-161 RAIEALPGV
+161 RAIESLPGV
-170 GSVTIDGGQKKQL
+170 GSATIDGGQKKEL
-183 LVTLDREKLDYYS
+183 LVTVDREKLDYYS
-196 VSTQTLLA
+196 VSTETLLA

-231 EFGSVQ
+231 EFSSEQ
-237 EVSNLR
+237 DVSNLR
-243 IPTTMGSTVPLSE
+243 ISTANGSSVPLSE

-264 PDPVRSVRLN
+264 PDPVRVVRRD
-274 GKTAIGIVVRKQS
+274 GKTAIGIVIRKQS
-287 NANLMDTVTGI
+287 NANLVDTTARI
-298 KRSLPSLQASLL
+298 KQALPSLQESLL
-310 PGTTLTVASDA
+310 PGTKLTVASDA
-321 TLFISAS
+321 TLFITAS

-413 LGEDA
+413 LGEDS

-488 GGAKGGGK
+488 GGGK
-496 GHLGDDGG
+496 RKDAPDTAPPSGEPANQGAFG
-504 RGKQRGGGVPA
+504 R
-515 AATSTPAGGFFETSV
+515 FFETSV

-550 AVAVLVAASIALI
+550 AVGALVVASIVLI
-563 PMKVIQTEF
+563 PLKVIQTEF

-599 TAVVEQHLLSLP
+599 TRVVEQHLLSLP
-611 EVQTVYAGVGGASA
+611 EVQTMYAGVGGATA
-625 GSRAEL
+625 GSRSEI

-645 STVARE
+645 STLARE

-686 VTGPNRDVLRDL
+686 VTGPNRDILRDL

-751 ALAGAD
+751 ALAGTD

-779 RTPYDLET
+779 RSPYDLET

-805 IVRSDSPQQVL
+805 IVKSDSPQQVL

-831 GRPLGAVTADVKQKL
+831 GRPLGAVTADVQQRL

-859 GGDSQYM
+859 GGDTQYM

-990 SLGASSEIRSGMAV
+990 SLGASSELRSGMAV
-1004 VLIGGLVTST
+1004 VLIGGLITST

-1028 DEARAAVRGKRSAQA
+1028 DEARAAVRGRRSTQA
-1043 PATHGGP
+1043 PAAPGGP